1 MKSCTLHPGKSRR
14 NGFFSTLKWKLIFT
28 SVLCTAAVSL
38 FGSLFLYYKM
48 NTMLQQKADRIDE
61 LHLST
66 LSDQLNEYLEDLS
79 DLGNL
84 CANDVQVVT
93 ALEQTGRS
101 SYAMRQ
107 ALDAQNRLNAYLAS
121 SPLSSTVDQLTVF
134 NTDGRFISGAGRTMG
149 TPQDYDLIIQQPLY
163 QKILQMQNPP
173 AAMIDPAQSIH
184 MAMRRDPYVLAIVCP
199 VRGLGSTSGYG
210 YLYAE
215 LGLDLFSN
223 VLEPFDEWSKLFLAT
238 DDTVLI
244 CPESLTEEE
253 MPTARQLAQAS
264 AENTELLL
272 GDRKFKVT
280 AVRLNAGG
288 LSLYSCFEM
297 TGLDNDGA
305 QTRMAVATTLL
316 SCFLLALVLAL
327 LLAAYLTKPISLLN
341 NRLHRIADNDFSYDP
356 EIEKAGGELGQIGHT
371 VNEMTMS
378 IENLL
383 QTTEQSYEQRR
394 KIEIQ
399 LLQSQVNPHFL
410 YNTLDSIRWMAV
422 IQKSPGIESMTRSL
436 SNLLKNIAKGT
447 QDKITLEEELALLHD
462 YVEIQSVRYMEVFT
476 FHDTVP
482 KELYRYRI
490 IKLTLQPLVENAIFH
505 GLETKAENGKVTIWI
520 YTTDQE
526 LVVVISDNGT
536 GIDWDT
542 LVSMRQAL
550 EQTEEYRESGD
561 DGSTHGETAGM
572 DAHGTDR
579 IEKRGNGIAL
589 SNVNQRIQLAFGN
602 RYGLRLYS
610 TTGIG
615 TDVEIWLP
623 KKVDRNDL

>member
-1 MKSCTLHPGKSRR
+1 MKSCTLHPGKGSRT
-14 NGFFSTLKWKLIFT
+14 GFFSTLKWKLIFT

-149 TPQDYDLIIQQPLY
+149 TPQDYDHIIQQPLY
-163 QKILQMQNPP
+163 RKIMQMQNPP
-173 AAMIDPAQSIH
+173 AAMIAPAQSIH

-238 DDTVLI
+238 NDTVLI
-244 CPESLTEEE
+244 RPESLTEEE

-264 AENTELLL
+264 AENTELML

-280 AVRLNAGG
+280 AVQLNAGG
-288 LSLYSCFEM
+288 LALYSCFEM

-327 LLAAYLTKPISLLN
+327 ILAAYLTKPISLLN

-462 YVEIQSVRYMEVFT
+462 YVEIQSVRYMEAFT
-476 FHDTVP
+476 FNDTVP

-505 GLETKAENGKVTIWI
+505 GIEPTGENGTITVTGREEGG
-520 YTTDQE
+520 D
-526 LVVVISDNGT
+526 LVLCVT
-536 GIDWDT
+536 
-542 LVSMRQAL
+542 
-550 EQTEEYRESGD
+550 D
-561 DGSTHGETAGM
+561 DGAGIPP
-572 DAHGTDR
+572 DILPTLLSEECHRSHASL
-579 IEKRGNGIAL
+579 NGIGVC
-589 SNVNQRIQLAFGN
+589 NVHKRLQMLYGEA
-602 RYGLRLYS
+602 YGLTIES
-610 TTGIG
+610 EPGGG
-615 TDVEIWLP
+615 TCVTVRVP
-623 KKVDRNDL
+623 KEE

>member
-1 MKSCTLHPGKSRR
+1 MKSCTLHHGKSSRT
-14 NGFFSTLKWKLIFT
+14 GFFSTLKWKLIFT

-93 ALEQTGRS
+93 ALEQTDHS
-101 SYAMRQ
+101 PYAMRQ

-134 NTDGRFISGAGRTMG
+134 NTDGRFLSGAGRTMG
-149 TPQDYDLIIQQPLY
+149 TPQDYDHIIQQPLY
-163 QKILQMQNPP
+163 RKVMRMQNPP
-173 AAMIDPAQSIH
+173 AAMIAPTHSIH
-184 MAMRRDPYVLAIVCP
+184 MAMRRAPYVLAIVCP
-199 VRGLGSTSGYG
+199 VRGLGSTYGYG

-215 LGLDLFSN
+215 LGLDLFCD
-223 VLEPFDEWSKLFLAT
+223 VLEPFDEWSRLFLAT
-238 DDTVLI
+238 NDTVLI
-244 CPESLTEEE
+244 CPENLPEEE
-253 MPTARQLAQAS
+253 LPTARQLAQAS
-264 AENTELLL
+264 AENTELKL
-272 GDRKFKVT
+272 GDQKFRVT

-316 SCFLLALVLAL
+316 SSFLLALVLAL
-327 LLAAYLTKPISLLN
+327 ILAAYLTKPISLLN
-341 NRLHRIADNDFSYDP
+341 DRLHRIADNDFSYDP

-447 QDKITLEEELALLHD
+447 QDKITLEEELTLLHD
-462 YVEIQSVRYMEVFT
+462 YVEIQSVRYMEAFT
-476 FHDTVP
+476 FYDTVP
-482 KELYRYRI
+482 KELYCYRI

-505 GLETKAENGKVTIWI
+505 GIEPTGENGTITVTGREEGG
-520 YTTDQE
+520 D
-526 LVVVISDNGT
+526 LVLCVT
-536 GIDWDT
+536 
-542 LVSMRQAL
+542 
-550 EQTEEYRESGD
+550 D
-561 DGSTHGETAGM
+561 DGAGISP
-572 DAHGTDR
+572 DVLPTLLSEERPRSHASL
-579 IEKRGNGIAL
+579 NGIGVC
-589 SNVNQRIQLAFGN
+589 NVHKRLQMLYGEA
-602 RYGLRLYS
+602 YGLTIES
-610 TTGIG
+610 EPGVG
-615 TDVEIWLP
+615 TCVTVRVP
-623 KKVDRNDL
+623 KEE

>member
-48 NTMLQQKADRIDE
+48 NTMLQQKADRIDD

-93 ALEQTGRS
+93 ALEQTGHS
-101 SYAMRQ
+101 AYAMRQ

-505 GLETKAENGKVTIWI
+505 GIEPTGENGTITVTGREEGG
-520 YTTDQE
+520 D
-526 LVVVISDNGT
+526 LVLCVT
-536 GIDWDT
+536 
-542 LVSMRQAL
+542 
-550 EQTEEYRESGD
+550 D
-561 DGSTHGETAGM
+561 DGAGIPP
-572 DAHGTDR
+572 DVLPTLLSEERPRSHASL
-579 IEKRGNGIAL
+579 NGIGVC
-589 SNVNQRIQLAFGN
+589 NVHKRLQMLYGEA
-602 RYGLRLYS
+602 YGLTIES
-610 TTGIG
+610 EPGVG
-615 TDVEIWLP
+615 TCVTVRVP
-623 KKVDRNDL
+623 KEE

>member
-1 MKSCTLHPGKSRR
+1 MKSCTLHPGKGSRT
-14 NGFFSTLKWKLIFT
+14 GFFSTLKWKLIFT

-238 DDTVLI
+238 NDTVLI
-244 CPESLTEEE
+244 RPESLTEEE

-264 AENTELLL
+264 AENTELML

-280 AVRLNAGG
+280 AVQLNAGG
-288 LSLYSCFEM
+288 LALYSCFEM

-316 SCFLLALVLAL
+316 SSFLLALVLAL

-383 QTTEQSYEQRR
+383 QATEQSYEQRR

-462 YVEIQSVRYMEVFT
+462 YVEIQSVRYMEAFT
-476 FHDTVP
+476 FYDTVP
-482 KELYRYRI
+482 KELYRYWI

-505 GLETKAENGKVTIWI
+505 GIEPTGEDGTITVTGREEGS
-520 YTTDQE
+520 D
-526 LVVVISDNGT
+526 LVLCVT
-536 GIDWDT
+536 
-542 LVSMRQAL
+542 
-550 EQTEEYRESGD
+550 D
-561 DGSTHGETAGM
+561 DGAGIPP
-572 DAHGTDR
+572 DILPTLLSEERPRSHASL
-579 IEKRGNGIAL
+579 NGIGVC
-589 SNVNQRIQLAFGN
+589 NVHKRLQMLYGDA
-602 RYGLRLYS
+602 YGLTIES
-610 TTGIG
+610 EPGVG
-615 TDVEIWLP
+615 TCVTVRVP
-623 KKVDRNDL
+623 KEE

>member
-264 AENTELLL
+264 TENTELML

-436 SNLLKNIAKGT
+436 SNLLKNIARGT

-462 YVEIQSVRYMEVFT
+462 YVEIQSVRYMEAFT
-476 FHDTVP
+476 FYDTVP

-505 GLETKAENGKVTIWI
+505 GIEPTGENGTITVT
-520 YTTDQE
+520 
-526 LVVVISDNGT
+526 G
-536 GIDWDT
+536 
-542 LVSMRQAL
+542 R
-550 EQTEEYRESGD
+550 EEGD
-561 DGSTHGETAGM
+561 DLVLCVTDDGAGIPP
-572 DAHGTDR
+572 DILPTLLSEERPRSHASL
-579 IEKRGNGIAL
+579 NGIGVC
-589 SNVNQRIQLAFGN
+589 NVHKRLQMLYGEA
-602 RYGLRLYS
+602 YGLTIES
-610 TTGIG
+610 EPGGG
-615 TDVEIWLP
+615 TSVTVRVP
-623 KKVDRNDL
+623 KEE

>member
-1 MKSCTLHPGKSRR
+1 MKSCILHPGKNSRT
-14 NGFFSTLKWKLIFT
+14 GFFSTLKWKLIFT

-280 AVRLNAGG
+280 AVRLNVGG

-505 GLETKAENGKVTIWI
+505 GIEPTGENGTITVTGREEGG
-520 YTTDQE
+520 D
-526 LVVVISDNGT
+526 LVLCVT
-536 GIDWDT
+536 
-542 LVSMRQAL
+542 
-550 EQTEEYRESGD
+550 D
-561 DGSTHGETAGM
+561 DGAGIPP
-572 DAHGTDR
+572 DVLPTLLSEERPRSHASL
-579 IEKRGNGIAL
+579 NGIGVC
-589 SNVNQRIQLAFGN
+589 NVHKRLQMLYGEA
-602 RYGLRLYS
+602 YGLTIES
-610 TTGIG
+610 EPGVG
-615 TDVEIWLP
+615 TCVTVRVP
-623 KKVDRNDL
+623 KEE

>member
-101 SYAMRQ
+101 SYAVRQ

-505 GLETKAENGKVTIWI
+505 GIEPTGENGTITVTGREEGG
-520 YTTDQE
+520 D
-526 LVVVISDNGT
+526 LVLCVT
-536 GIDWDT
+536 
-542 LVSMRQAL
+542 
-550 EQTEEYRESGD
+550 D
-561 DGSTHGETAGM
+561 DGAGIPP
-572 DAHGTDR
+572 DVLPTLLSEERPRSHASL
-579 IEKRGNGIAL
+579 NGIGVC
-589 SNVNQRIQLAFGN
+589 NVHKRLQMLYGEA
-602 RYGLRLYS
+602 YGLTIES
-610 TTGIG
+610 EPGVG
-615 TDVEIWLP
+615 TCVTVRVP
-623 KKVDRNDL
+623 KEE

>member
-149 TPQDYDLIIQQPLY
+149 TPQDYDHIIQQPLY
-163 QKILQMQNPP
+163 RKIMQMQNPP
-173 AAMIDPAQSIH
+173 AAMIAPAQSIH

-238 DDTVLI
+238 NDTVLI
-244 CPESLTEEE
+244 RPESLTEEE

-264 AENTELLL
+264 AENTELML

-280 AVRLNAGG
+280 AVQLNAGG
-288 LSLYSCFEM
+288 LALYSCFEM

-316 SCFLLALVLAL
+316 SSFLLALVLAL

-341 NRLHRIADNDFSYDP
+341 NRLHRIADNDFSYGP

-447 QDKITLEEELALLHD
+447 QDKITLEEELALLHN
-462 YVEIQSVRYMEVFT
+462 YVEIQSVRYMEAFT
-476 FHDTVP
+476 FYDTVP

-505 GLETKAENGKVTIWI
+505 GIEPTGENGTITVTGREEGG
-520 YTTDQE
+520 D
-526 LVVVISDNGT
+526 LVLCVT
-536 GIDWDT
+536 
-542 LVSMRQAL
+542 
-550 EQTEEYRESGD
+550 D
-561 DGSTHGETAGM
+561 DGAGIPP
-572 DAHGTDR
+572 DVLPTLLSEERPRSHASL
-579 IEKRGNGIAL
+579 NGIGVC
-589 SNVNQRIQLAFGN
+589 NVHKRLQMLYGEA
-602 RYGLRLYS
+602 YGLTIES
-610 TTGIG
+610 EPGVG
-615 TDVEIWLP
+615 TCVTVRVP
-623 KKVDRNDL
+623 KEE

>member
-1 MKSCTLHPGKSRR
+1 MKSCTLHPGKGSRT
-14 NGFFSTLKWKLIFT
+14 GFFSTLKWKLIFT

-238 DDTVLI
+238 NDTVLI
-244 CPESLTEEE
+244 RPESLTEEE

-264 AENTELLL
+264 AENTELML

-280 AVRLNAGG
+280 AVQLNAGG
-288 LSLYSCFEM
+288 LALYSCFEM

-316 SCFLLALVLAL
+316 SSFLLALVLAL

-462 YVEIQSVRYMEVFT
+462 YVEIQSVRYMEAFT
-476 FHDTVP
+476 FYDTVP
-482 KELYRYRI
+482 KELYRYWI

-505 GLETKAENGKVTIWI
+505 GIEPTGEDGTITVTGREEGS
-520 YTTDQE
+520 D
-526 LVVVISDNGT
+526 LVLCVT
-536 GIDWDT
+536 
-542 LVSMRQAL
+542 
-550 EQTEEYRESGD
+550 D
-561 DGSTHGETAGM
+561 DGAGIPP
-572 DAHGTDR
+572 DILPTLLSEERPRSHASL
-579 IEKRGNGIAL
+579 NGIGVC
-589 SNVNQRIQLAFGN
+589 NVHKRLQMLYGDA
-602 RYGLRLYS
+602 YGLTIES
-610 TTGIG
+610 EPGVG
-615 TDVEIWLP
+615 TCVTVRVP
-623 KKVDRNDL
+623 KEE

>member
-1 MKSCTLHPGKSRR
+1 
-14 NGFFSTLKWKLIFT
+14 
-28 SVLCTAAVSL
+28 
-38 FGSLFLYYKM
+38 
-48 NTMLQQKADRIDE
+48 MLQQKADRIDE
-61 LHLST
+61 LHLSA
-66 LSDQLNEYLEDLS
+66 LSNQLNEYLEDLS

-84 CANDVQVVT
+84 CANDAQVVT
-93 ALEQTGRS
+93 ALEQTGHS

-163 QKILQMQNPP
+163 QKILRMQNPP
-173 AAMIDPAQSIH
+173 AAMIAPARSIH
-184 MAMRRDPYVLAIVCP
+184 MAMRRDPYVLAILCP

-223 VLEPFDEWSKLFLAT
+223 MLEPFDEWSKLFLAT

-244 CPESLTEEE
+244 HPENLTEEE
-253 MPTARQLAQAS
+253 MPTARQLAQAC
-264 AENTELLL
+264 AENTEMML
-272 GDRKFKVT
+272 GGRKFKVA

-305 QTRMAVATTLL
+305 QTRMAIAATLL
-316 SCFLLALVLAL
+316 SSFLLALVLAL

-462 YVEIQSVRYMEVFT
+462 YVEIQSVRYMEEFT
-476 FHDTVP
+476 FYDTVP

-505 GLETKAENGKVTIWI
+505 GIEPTGENGTITVTGREEGG
-520 YTTDQE
+520 D
-526 LVVVISDNGT
+526 LVLCVT
-536 GIDWDT
+536 
-542 LVSMRQAL
+542 
-550 EQTEEYRESGD
+550 D
-561 DGSTHGETAGM
+561 DGAGIPP
-572 DAHGTDR
+572 DVLPTLLSEERPRSHASL
-579 IEKRGNGIAL
+579 NGIGVC
-589 SNVNQRIQLAFGN
+589 NVHKRLQMLYGEA
-602 RYGLRLYS
+602 YGLTIESEPGAAPVLRCVFPRRS
-610 TTGIG
+610 KNVSGIAG
-615 TDVEIWLP
+615 G
-623 KKVDRNDL
+623 R

>member
-482 KELYRYRI
+482 KELYRFRI

-505 GLETKAENGKVTIWI
+505 GIEPTGENGTITVTGREEGG
-520 YTTDQE
+520 D
-526 LVVVISDNGT
+526 LVLCVT
-536 GIDWDT
+536 
-542 LVSMRQAL
+542 
-550 EQTEEYRESGD
+550 D
-561 DGSTHGETAGM
+561 DGAGIPP
-572 DAHGTDR
+572 DVLPTLLSEERPRSHASL
-579 IEKRGNGIAL
+579 NGIGVC
-589 SNVNQRIQLAFGN
+589 NVHKRLQMLYGEA
-602 RYGLRLYS
+602 YGLTIES
-610 TTGIG
+610 EPGVG
-615 TDVEIWLP
+615 TCVTVRVP
-623 KKVDRNDL
+623 KEE

>member
-462 YVEIQSVRYMEVFT
+462 YVEIQSVRYMEAFT
-476 FHDTVP
+476 FYDTVP
-482 KELYRYRI
+482 KELYRHRI

-505 GLETKAENGKVTIWI
+505 GIEPTGENGTITVTGREEGS
-520 YTTDQE
+520 D
-526 LVVVISDNGT
+526 LVLCVT
-536 GIDWDT
+536 
-542 LVSMRQAL
+542 
-550 EQTEEYRESGD
+550 D
-561 DGSTHGETAGM
+561 DGAGIPP
-572 DAHGTDR
+572 DILPTLLSEERPRSHAFL
-579 IEKRGNGIAL
+579 NGIGVC
-589 SNVNQRIQLAFGN
+589 NVHKRLQMLYGDA
-602 RYGLRLYS
+602 YGLTIES
-610 TTGIG
+610 EPGGG
-615 TDVEIWLP
+615 TCVTVRVP
-623 KKVDRNDL
+623 KEE

>member
-1 MKSCTLHPGKSRR
+1 MKSCTLHPGKGSRT
-14 NGFFSTLKWKLIFT
+14 GFFSTLKWKLIFT

-280 AVRLNAGG
+280 AVRLNVGG

-505 GLETKAENGKVTIWI
+505 GIEPTGENGTITVTGREEGG
-520 YTTDQE
+520 D
-526 LVVVISDNGT
+526 LVLCVT
-536 GIDWDT
+536 
-542 LVSMRQAL
+542 
-550 EQTEEYRESGD
+550 D
-561 DGSTHGETAGM
+561 DGAGIPP
-572 DAHGTDR
+572 DVLPTLLSEERPRSHASL
-579 IEKRGNGIAL
+579 NGIGVC
-589 SNVNQRIQLAFGN
+589 NVHKRLQMLYGEA
-602 RYGLRLYS
+602 YGLTIES
-610 TTGIG
+610 EPGVG
-615 TDVEIWLP
+615 TCVTVRVP
-623 KKVDRNDL
+623 KEE

>member
-1 MKSCTLHPGKSRR
+1 MKSCTLHPGNSRR

-280 AVRLNAGG
+280 AVRLNVGG

-505 GLETKAENGKVTIWI
+505 GIEPTGENGTITVTGREEGG
-520 YTTDQE
+520 D
-526 LVVVISDNGT
+526 LVLCVT
-536 GIDWDT
+536 
-542 LVSMRQAL
+542 
-550 EQTEEYRESGD
+550 D
-561 DGSTHGETAGM
+561 DGAGIPP
-572 DAHGTDR
+572 DVLPTLLSEERPRSHASL
-579 IEKRGNGIAL
+579 NGIGVC
-589 SNVNQRIQLAFGN
+589 NVHKRLQMLYGEA
-602 RYGLRLYS
+602 YGLTIES
-610 TTGIG
+610 EPGVG
-615 TDVEIWLP
+615 TCVTVRVP
-623 KKVDRNDL
+623 KEE

>member
-1 MKSCTLHPGKSRR
+1 MKSCILHPGKNSRT
-14 NGFFSTLKWKLIFT
+14 GFFSTLKWKLIFT

-48 NTMLQQKADRIDE
+48 NTMLQQKADRIDD

-93 ALEQTGRS
+93 ALEQTGHS
-101 SYAMRQ
+101 AYAMRQ

-149 TPQDYDLIIQQPLY
+149 TPQDYDHIIQQPLY
-163 QKILQMQNPP
+163 RKIMKMQSPP
-173 AAMIDPAQSIH
+173 AAMIAPAHSIH

-215 LGLDLFSN
+215 LGLDLFCD

-244 CPESLTEEE
+244 RPESLTEDE

-264 AENTELLL
+264 AENTELML

-316 SCFLLALVLAL
+316 SSFLLALVLAL

-447 QDKITLEEELALLHD
+447 QDKITLEEELALLHN
-462 YVEIQSVRYMEVFT
+462 YVEIQSVRYMEAFT
-476 FHDTVP
+476 FYDTVP

-505 GLETKAENGKVTIWI
+505 GIEPTGENGTITVTGREEGG
-520 YTTDQE
+520 D
-526 LVVVISDNGT
+526 LVLCVT
-536 GIDWDT
+536 
-542 LVSMRQAL
+542 
-550 EQTEEYRESGD
+550 D
-561 DGSTHGETAGM
+561 DGAGIPP
-572 DAHGTDR
+572 DVLPTLLSEERPRSHASL
-579 IEKRGNGIAL
+579 NGIGVC
-589 SNVNQRIQLAFGN
+589 NVHKRLQMLYGEA
-602 RYGLRLYS
+602 YGLTIESEPGVGACVTVR
-610 TTGIG
+610 I
-615 TDVEIWLP
+615 P
-623 KKVDRNDL
+623 KEE

>member
-1 MKSCTLHPGKSRR
+1 
-14 NGFFSTLKWKLIFT
+14 
-28 SVLCTAAVSL
+28 
-38 FGSLFLYYKM
+38 
-48 NTMLQQKADRIDE
+48 MLQQKADRIDE

-505 GLETKAENGKVTIWI
+505 GIEPTGENGTITVTGREEGG
-520 YTTDQE
+520 D
-526 LVVVISDNGT
+526 LVLCVT
-536 GIDWDT
+536 
-542 LVSMRQAL
+542 
-550 EQTEEYRESGD
+550 D
-561 DGSTHGETAGM
+561 DGAGIPP
-572 DAHGTDR
+572 DVLPTLLSEERPRSHASL
-579 IEKRGNGIAL
+579 NGIGVC
-589 SNVNQRIQLAFGN
+589 NVHKRLQMLYGEA
-602 RYGLRLYS
+602 YGLTIES
-610 TTGIG
+610 EPGVG
-615 TDVEIWLP
+615 TCVTVRVP
-623 KKVDRNDL
+623 KEE

>member
-1 MKSCTLHPGKSRR
+1 MKSCTLHPGKGSRT
-14 NGFFSTLKWKLIFT
+14 GFFSTLKWKLIFT

-149 TPQDYDLIIQQPLY
+149 TPQDYDHIIQQPLY
-163 QKILQMQNPP
+163 RKIMQMQNPP
-173 AAMIDPAQSIH
+173 AAMIAPAQSIH

-238 DDTVLI
+238 NDTVLI
-244 CPESLTEEE
+244 RPESLTEEE

-264 AENTELLL
+264 AENTELML

-280 AVRLNAGG
+280 AVQLNAGG
-288 LSLYSCFEM
+288 LALYSCFEM

-316 SCFLLALVLAL
+316 SSFLLALVLAL

-383 QTTEQSYEQRR
+383 QATEQSYEQRR

-462 YVEIQSVRYMEVFT
+462 YVEIQSVRYMEAFT
-476 FHDTVP
+476 FYDTVP
-482 KELYRYRI
+482 KELYRYWI

-505 GLETKAENGKVTIWI
+505 GIEPTGEDGTITVTGREEGS
-520 YTTDQE
+520 D
-526 LVVVISDNGT
+526 LVLCVT
-536 GIDWDT
+536 
-542 LVSMRQAL
+542 
-550 EQTEEYRESGD
+550 D
-561 DGSTHGETAGM
+561 DGAGIPP
-572 DAHGTDR
+572 DILPTLLSEERPRSHASL
-579 IEKRGNGIAL
+579 NGIGVC
-589 SNVNQRIQLAFGN
+589 NVHKRLQMLYGDA
-602 RYGLRLYS
+602 YGLTIES
-610 TTGIG
+610 EPGVG
-615 TDVEIWLP
+615 TCVTVRVP
-623 KKVDRNDL
+623 KEE

>member
-48 NTMLQQKADRIDE
+48 NTMLQQKADRIDD

-93 ALEQTGRS
+93 ALEQTGHS

-149 TPQDYDLIIQQPLY
+149 MPQDYDHIIQQPLY
-163 QKILQMQNPP
+163 RKVMRMQNPP
-173 AAMIDPAQSIH
+173 AAMIAPAHSIH

-215 LGLDLFSN
+215 LGLDMFCD

-244 CPESLTEEE
+244 RPESLTEEE

-264 AENTELLL
+264 AENTELML
-272 GDRKFKVT
+272 GDRKFRVT

-316 SCFLLALVLAL
+316 SSFLLALVLAL
-327 LLAAYLTKPISLLN
+327 ILAAYLTKPISLLN

-447 QDKITLEEELALLHD
+447 QDKITLEEELTLLHD
-462 YVEIQSVRYMEVFT
+462 YVEIQSVRYMEAFT
-476 FHDTVP
+476 FCDTVP

-505 GLETKAENGKVTIWI
+505 GIEPTGENGTITVTGREEGS
-520 YTTDQE
+520 D
-526 LVVVISDNGT
+526 LVLCVT
-536 GIDWDT
+536 
-542 LVSMRQAL
+542 
-550 EQTEEYRESGD
+550 D
-561 DGSTHGETAGM
+561 DGAGIPP
-572 DAHGTDR
+572 DVLPTLLSEERPRSHASL
-579 IEKRGNGIAL
+579 NGIGVC
-589 SNVNQRIQLAFGN
+589 NVHKRLQMLYGEA
-602 RYGLRLYS
+602 YGLTIES
-610 TTGIG
+610 EPGVG
-615 TDVEIWLP
+615 TCVTVRVP
-623 KKVDRNDL
+623 KEE

>member
-48 NTMLQQKADRIDE
+48 NTMLQQKADRIDD

-101 SYAMRQ
+101 AYAMRQ

-121 SPLSSTVDQLTVF
+121 SPLNSTVDQLTVF

-505 GLETKAENGKVTIWI
+505 GIEPTGENGTITVTGREEGG
-520 YTTDQE
+520 D
-526 LVVVISDNGT
+526 LVLCVT
-536 GIDWDT
+536 
-542 LVSMRQAL
+542 
-550 EQTEEYRESGD
+550 D
-561 DGSTHGETAGM
+561 DGAGIPP
-572 DAHGTDR
+572 DVLPTLLSEERPRSHASL
-579 IEKRGNGIAL
+579 NGIGVC
-589 SNVNQRIQLAFGN
+589 NVHKRLQMLYGEA
-602 RYGLRLYS
+602 YGLTIES
-610 TTGIG
+610 EPGVG
-615 TDVEIWLP
+615 TCVTVRVP
-623 KKVDRNDL
+623 KEE

>member
-316 SCFLLALVLAL
+316 SSFLLALVLAL

-462 YVEIQSVRYMEVFT
+462 YVEIQSVRYMEAFT
-476 FHDTVP
+476 FYDTVP

-505 GLETKAENGKVTIWI
+505 GIEPTGENGTITVTGREEGG
-520 YTTDQE
+520 D
-526 LVVVISDNGT
+526 LVLCVT
-536 GIDWDT
+536 
-542 LVSMRQAL
+542 
-550 EQTEEYRESGD
+550 D
-561 DGSTHGETAGM
+561 DGAGIPP
-572 DAHGTDR
+572 DVLPTLLSEERPRSHASL
-579 IEKRGNGIAL
+579 NGIGVC
-589 SNVNQRIQLAFGN
+589 NVHKRLQMLYGDA
-602 RYGLRLYS
+602 YGLTIES
-610 TTGIG
+610 EPGVG
-615 TDVEIWLP
+615 TCVTVRVP
-623 KKVDRNDL
+623 KEE

>member
-93 ALEQTGRS
+93 ALEQTGHS
-101 SYAMRQ
+101 AYAMRQ

-121 SPLSSTVDQLTVF
+121 SPLNSTVDQLTVF

-327 LLAAYLTKPISLLN
+327 ILAAYLTKPISLLN

-505 GLETKAENGKVTIWI
+505 GIEPTGENGTITVTGREEGG
-520 YTTDQE
+520 D
-526 LVVVISDNGT
+526 LVLCVT
-536 GIDWDT
+536 
-542 LVSMRQAL
+542 
-550 EQTEEYRESGD
+550 D
-561 DGSTHGETAGM
+561 DGAGIPP
-572 DAHGTDR
+572 DVLPTLLSEERPRSHASL
-579 IEKRGNGIAL
+579 NGIGVC
-589 SNVNQRIQLAFGN
+589 NVHKRLQMLYGEA
-602 RYGLRLYS
+602 YGLTIES
-610 TTGIG
+610 EPGVG
-615 TDVEIWLP
+615 TCVTVRVP
-623 KKVDRNDL
+623 KEE

>member
-14 NGFFSTLKWKLIFT
+14 NGFFSTLKWKLVFT

-280 AVRLNAGG
+280 AVRLNVGG

-505 GLETKAENGKVTIWI
+505 GIEPTGENGTITVTGREEGG
-520 YTTDQE
+520 D
-526 LVVVISDNGT
+526 LVLCVT
-536 GIDWDT
+536 
-542 LVSMRQAL
+542 
-550 EQTEEYRESGD
+550 D
-561 DGSTHGETAGM
+561 DGAGIPP
-572 DAHGTDR
+572 DVLPTLLSEERPRSHASL
-579 IEKRGNGIAL
+579 NGIGVC
-589 SNVNQRIQLAFGN
+589 NVHKRLQMLYGEA
-602 RYGLRLYS
+602 YGLTIES
-610 TTGIG
+610 EPGVG
-615 TDVEIWLP
+615 TCVTVRVP
-623 KKVDRNDL
+623 KEE

>member
-280 AVRLNAGG
+280 AVRLNVGG

-505 GLETKAENGKVTIWI
+505 GIEPTGENGTITVTGREEGG
-520 YTTDQE
+520 D
-526 LVVVISDNGT
+526 LVLCVT
-536 GIDWDT
+536 
-542 LVSMRQAL
+542 
-550 EQTEEYRESGD
+550 D
-561 DGSTHGETAGM
+561 DGAGIPP
-572 DAHGTDR
+572 DVLPTLLSEERPRSHASL
-579 IEKRGNGIAL
+579 NGIGVC
-589 SNVNQRIQLAFGN
+589 NVHKRLQMLYGEA
-602 RYGLRLYS
+602 YGLTIES
-610 TTGIG
+610 EPGVG
-615 TDVEIWLP
+615 TCVTVRVP
-623 KKVDRNDL
+623 KEE

>member
-1 MKSCTLHPGKSRR
+1 MKSCTNHPGKSRR
-14 NGFFSTLKWKLIFT
+14 TGFFSTLKWKLIFT

-48 NTMLQQKADRIDE
+48 NTMLQQKADHIDE
-61 LHLST
+61 LHLSA

-505 GLETKAENGKVTIWI
+505 GIEPTGENGTITVTGREEGG
-520 YTTDQE
+520 D
-526 LVVVISDNGT
+526 LVLCVT
-536 GIDWDT
+536 
-542 LVSMRQAL
+542 
-550 EQTEEYRESGD
+550 D
-561 DGSTHGETAGM
+561 DGAGIPP
-572 DAHGTDR
+572 DVLPTLLSEERPRSHASL
-579 IEKRGNGIAL
+579 NGIGVC
-589 SNVNQRIQLAFGN
+589 NVHKRLQMLYGEA
-602 RYGLRLYS
+602 YGLTIES
-610 TTGIG
+610 EPGVG
-615 TDVEIWLP
+615 TCVTVRVP
-623 KKVDRNDL
+623 KEE

>member
-462 YVEIQSVRYMEVFT
+462 YVEIQSVRYMEAFT
-476 FHDTVP
+476 FYDTVP

-505 GLETKAENGKVTIWI
+505 GIEPTGENGTITVTGREEGG
-520 YTTDQE
+520 D
-526 LVVVISDNGT
+526 LVLCVT
-536 GIDWDT
+536 
-542 LVSMRQAL
+542 
-550 EQTEEYRESGD
+550 D
-561 DGSTHGETAGM
+561 DGAGIPP
-572 DAHGTDR
+572 DILPTLLSEERPRSHASL
-579 IEKRGNGIAL
+579 NGIGVC
-589 SNVNQRIQLAFGN
+589 NVHKRLQMLYGEA
-602 RYGLRLYS
+602 YGLTIES
-610 TTGIG
+610 EPGVG
-615 TDVEIWLP
+615 TCVTVRVP
-623 KKVDRNDL
+623 KEE

>member
-505 GLETKAENGKVTIWI
+505 GIEPTGENGTITVTGREEGG
-520 YTTDQE
+520 D
-526 LVVVISDNGT
+526 LVLCVT
-536 GIDWDT
+536 
-542 LVSMRQAL
+542 
-550 EQTEEYRESGD
+550 D
-561 DGSTHGETAGM
+561 DGAGIPP
-572 DAHGTDR
+572 DVLPTLLSEERPRSHASL
-579 IEKRGNGIAL
+579 NGIGVC
-589 SNVNQRIQLAFGN
+589 NVHKRLQMLYGEA
-602 RYGLRLYS
+602 YGLTIES
-610 TTGIG
+610 EPGVG
-615 TDVEIWLP
+615 TCVTVRVP
-623 KKVDRNDL
+623 KEE

>member
-149 TPQDYDLIIQQPLY
+149 TPQDYDHIIQQPLY
-163 QKILQMQNPP
+163 RKIMQMQNPP
-173 AAMIDPAQSIH
+173 AAMIAPAQSIH

-383 QTTEQSYEQRR
+383 QATEQSYEQRR

-505 GLETKAENGKVTIWI
+505 GIEPTGENGTITVTGREEGG
-520 YTTDQE
+520 D
-526 LVVVISDNGT
+526 LVLCVT
-536 GIDWDT
+536 
-542 LVSMRQAL
+542 
-550 EQTEEYRESGD
+550 D
-561 DGSTHGETAGM
+561 DGAGIPP
-572 DAHGTDR
+572 DVLPTLLSEERPRSHASL
-579 IEKRGNGIAL
+579 NGIGVC
-589 SNVNQRIQLAFGN
+589 NVHKRLQMLYGEA
-602 RYGLRLYS
+602 YGLTIES
-610 TTGIG
+610 EPGVG
-615 TDVEIWLP
+615 TCVTVRVP
-623 KKVDRNDL
+623 KEE

>member
-1 MKSCTLHPGKSRR
+1 MKSCTLHPGKSSR

-149 TPQDYDLIIQQPLY
+149 TPQDYDHIIQQPLY
-163 QKILQMQNPP
+163 QKILPMQNPP
-173 AAMIDPAQSIH
+173 AAMIAPAHSIH
-184 MAMRRDPYVLAIVCP
+184 MTMRRDPYVLAIVCP

-215 LGLDLFSN
+215 LGLDLFCA

-264 AENTELLL
+264 AENTELML

-316 SCFLLALVLAL
+316 SSFLLALVLAL
-327 LLAAYLTKPISLLN
+327 ILAAYLTKPISLLN

-462 YVEIQSVRYMEVFT
+462 YVEIQSVRYMEAFT
-476 FHDTVP
+476 FYDTVP
-482 KELYRYRI
+482 KELYHYRI

-505 GLETKAENGKVTIWI
+505 GIEPTGENGTITVTGREE
-520 YTTDQE
+520 DND
-526 LVVVISDNGT
+526 LVLCVT
-536 GIDWDT
+536 
-542 LVSMRQAL
+542 
-550 EQTEEYRESGD
+550 D
-561 DGSTHGETAGM
+561 DGAGIPP
-572 DAHGTDR
+572 DVLPTLLSEERPRSHASL
-579 IEKRGNGIAL
+579 NGIGVC
-589 SNVNQRIQLAFGN
+589 NVHKRLQMLYGDA
-602 RYGLRLYS
+602 YGLTIES
-610 TTGIG
+610 EPGAG
-615 TDVEIWLP
+615 TCVTVRVP
-623 KKVDRNDL
+623 KEE

>member
-1 MKSCTLHPGKSRR
+1 
-14 NGFFSTLKWKLIFT
+14 
-28 SVLCTAAVSL
+28 
-38 FGSLFLYYKM
+38 
-48 NTMLQQKADRIDE
+48 MLQQKADRIDE
-61 LHLST
+61 LHLSA

-84 CANDVQVVT
+84 CANDAQVVT
-93 ALEQTGRS
+93 ALEQTGHS
-101 SYAMRQ
+101 SYDMRQ

-163 QKILQMQNPP
+163 QKILRMQNPP
-173 AAMIDPAQSIH
+173 AAMIAPARSIH
-184 MAMRRDPYVLAIVCP
+184 MAMRRNPYVLAILCP

-223 VLEPFDEWSKLFLAT
+223 MLEPFDEWSKLFLAT

-244 CPESLTEEE
+244 HPENLTEEE
-253 MPTARQLAQAS
+253 MPTARQLAQAC
-264 AENTELLL
+264 AENTEMML
-272 GDRKFKVT
+272 GGRKFKVA

-305 QTRMAVATTLL
+305 QTRMAIAATLL
-316 SCFLLALVLAL
+316 SSFLLALVLAL

-462 YVEIQSVRYMEVFT
+462 YVEIQSVRYMEAFT
-476 FHDTVP
+476 FYDTVP

-505 GLETKAENGKVTIWI
+505 GIEPTGENGTITVTGREEGG
-520 YTTDQE
+520 D
-526 LVVVISDNGT
+526 LVLCVT
-536 GIDWDT
+536 
-542 LVSMRQAL
+542 
-550 EQTEEYRESGD
+550 D
-561 DGSTHGETAGM
+561 DGAGIPPDVLPTLLSEERPRSHASLNGIGVCNVHKRLQM
-572 DAHGTDR
+572 PVGRSARRAHGRCLHITFTSGIRRRSPCR
-579 IEKRGNGIAL
+579 IRSVPL
-589 SNVNQRIQLAFGN
+589 
-602 RYGLRLYS
+602 
-610 TTGIG
+610 
-615 TDVEIWLP
+615 
-623 KKVDRNDL
+623 

>member
-149 TPQDYDLIIQQPLY
+149 TPQDYDHIIQQPLY
-163 QKILQMQNPP
+163 RKIMQMQNPP
-173 AAMIDPAQSIH
+173 AAMIAPAQSIH

-238 DDTVLI
+238 NDTVLI
-244 CPESLTEEE
+244 RPESLTEEE

-264 AENTELLL
+264 AENTELML

-280 AVRLNAGG
+280 AVQLNAGG
-288 LSLYSCFEM
+288 LALYSCFEM

-316 SCFLLALVLAL
+316 SSFLLALVLAL

-505 GLETKAENGKVTIWI
+505 GIEPTGENGTITVTGREEGG
-520 YTTDQE
+520 D
-526 LVVVISDNGT
+526 LVLCVT
-536 GIDWDT
+536 
-542 LVSMRQAL
+542 
-550 EQTEEYRESGD
+550 D
-561 DGSTHGETAGM
+561 DGAGIPP
-572 DAHGTDR
+572 DVLPTLLSEERPRSHASL
-579 IEKRGNGIAL
+579 NGIGVC
-589 SNVNQRIQLAFGN
+589 NVHKRLQMLYGEA
-602 RYGLRLYS
+602 YGLTIES
-610 TTGIG
+610 EPGVG
-615 TDVEIWLP
+615 TCVTVRVP
-623 KKVDRNDL
+623 KEE